1 MRKVW
6 SKTSVTRC
14 KATQR
19 PLVDQPLESPIIV
32 LIENYAAV
40 CQEVGTSGT
49 SEESIPETTKLTPP
63 AATRET
69 ATATRIDGSEAE
81 GSRNPAIRVVPFQTL
96 PQTAQEELG
105 KDLFD
110 DPLHSIENVKKL
122 ADYMQWSFKYTKV
135 RFLLL
140 SLLT

>member
-40 CQEVGTSGT
+40 CQDVGISGT
-49 SEESIPETTKLTPP
+49 TKEAIPETTKPTPS
-63 AATRET
+63 AAIGET
-69 ATATRIDGSEAE
+69 ATTTGIGGGEAE
-81 GSRNPAIRVVPFQTL
+81 GSRNRAVRVVPFQSF
-96 PQTAQEELG
+96 PQSA
-105 KDLFD
+105 
-110 DPLHSIENVKKL
+110 
-122 ADYMQWSFKYTKV
+122 
-135 RFLLL
+135 
-140 SLLT
+140 